1 MVYLV
6 WAYDNYYPTGPDDLK
21 GVYSNLEDAE
31 KAAEKLKKPEGQW
44 MIYDHVVVTPENIQ

>member
-6 WAYDNYYPTGPDDLK
+6 WAYDNYYPSGPNDLK

-31 KAAEKLKKPEGQW
+31 KAAEKLKHPEGQW
-44 MIYDHVVVTPENIQ
+44 MIYDNVAVTSKAIQ